1 MALSSGMVNED
12 YVPLLLNGFI
22 GILQNRFSLLWDHVI
37 ECLTILIKRFKKN
50 AWDLFFEHLEFYQVK
65 SLSLDVGASKLR
77 SEIPEAKTLAEC
89 FNRYLAHEF
98 DSTPCTTVLTFL
110 LQVLEKAPNVAESY
124 SHQLIPLFLNF
135 LGYNGVDSVESFI
148 QQKCKRKEWRSILK
162 EWLNLLKLMHN
173 CRSLYKNQVLKDVLV
188 NRLLDD
194 VDPDIQLKSIECLL
208 NWKDDYLIPYY
219 QHLRNIIVPKNVR
232 EELITWDISQNSGHV
247 EEAHRA
253 QLIPIVV
260 RLLSPKVRKLKTFAP
275 RKYAGVNNR
284 RAILCFLSQLEV
296 GELHLFFLLLLKSLF
311 GRDRGTVT
319 LEGHSDSVIVVQQ
332 QTFSLLNGSVFKA
345 IENLT
350 LKKKYGFLYVLEDVF
365 KTFDAFHIRPFL
377 SSLMKLVSLILKSC
391 MSTKKN
397 EDGNQNHSSGCCLSG
412 DFGVDDAAISI
423 QSSAVMSKPTKQVKD
438 LRSLCLKIISLVLNK
453 HDSLDFGDEFWDI
466 FFESVKPLIDSF
478 RHEGS
483 SSEKPSSL
491 FSCFLALSRSPALVS
506 YLNREENLVPSIFS
520 ILTVRTAS
528 DAIISSVLNFIEN
541 LLKLDNDFVQEN
553 DFIKEV
559 FYPHLEVLIHSF
571 HELFQARIHAHRK
584 FTIWPGKSELRIFK
598 MMVKYITNPLL
609 AVQFLDILL
618 TFFKRKMLDLD
629 VCLEALNILKGIL
642 QHLTSEGYKISGK
655 ILKAIHPI
663 LAFAGSDI
671 RLCICDIINCLAGCD
686 PSLAYLD
693 GLLQKLN
700 AMSSVDIGELDYDTR
715 VIAYETISP
724 ALFSSH
730 VADHAL
736 VILSQCIY
744 DISSD
749 ELILRQ
755 CASKSLLAFIHFAS
769 SLLKKD
775 TENSLADGAACKE
788 APTGVETGQL
798 NWTKAGIQCVIKSI
812 FLKNMKESM
821 TKDISI
827 QKEWV
832 SLLRDMVYNLHEIPD
847 LNSFRPLCSQ
857 DAEVDFFNN
866 ILHLQVHRKRRALLR
881 FKNAISAGNFAENI
895 VVSIFVPLFFNM
907 MINGKDGKG
916 ERMRDACL
924 DSLAFIAAQMQWKSY
939 CSFLMRCFREITVH
953 PDKQKILVRLVCSIL
968 DNFHFYA
975 SSSDDMEKVPQVTSG
990 VVVQGHSVRHV
1001 PPDIE
1006 VYLQKAVLPRIQKLL
1021 IMDSEKVN
1029 VNVSLA
1035 GLKLLK
1041 LLPADTM
1048 DSQLSSIIH
1057 HICSFLKNRL
1067 ESLRDEARS
1076 ALAVCANELGIEYLL
1091 FIIKIL
1097 RATLKRGYEMHVLGY
1112 TLNLILSKTLTR
1124 NTIGSL
1130 DYCLEELLSIVENDI
1145 LGDVAEEK
1153 EVGKIASKMKE
1164 TRRNKSFETLK
1175 LISQSITFKTLAI
1188 RLLSRICKHME
1199 QHLTPKTKRKLEI
1212 MLLNIASGIE
1222 CNPSVQTDE
1231 LFIFVYGLIEDSI
1244 ASEFSQCRGRLE
1256 ALTNEKSL
1264 HDPKEKEK
1272 ISCINAIGMKN
1283 SHLISVFAL
1292 GVLHNRLKN
1301 MKVDKN
1307 DQQLLSMLDPF
1318 VKQLGDC
1325 LNSKYED
1332 VLSAAF
1338 RCLASLVKLPL
1349 PSFDMYANK
1358 IKALLLCIAER
1369 SGNGNTPMVQSCLKL
1384 LMILLKCSRISIS
1397 DDELHMIIQSPMFI
1411 DIQTAPS
1418 PLALSLL
1425 KSIVAQKLVVHEIYD
1440 IILRL
1445 AELMVTTLSEP
1456 IRKKCSQILLQFL
1469 LDYQLSEQRLQQH
1482 LNFLLSNLSYE
1493 HPLGREAVLEML
1505 HAIIIKLPERVI
1517 DNNVQTF
1524 FLHLVVALT
1533 NEHNQ
1538 KVRSMVS
1545 TVLKALIDK
1554 TSDHMLDPIL
1564 EYSLSWYF
1572 GEKQNLWSAAAQVI
1586 GLLIEVLKGGIE
1598 KDIGAIVQTATKIL
1612 KDSVDAVNDLKIGFS
1627 SELVGVPLWKEAYDS
1642 LFMLEK
1648 MLLHFPDLH
1657 FQLAFQ
1663 EIWGMVCKFLLHP
1676 HVWLRNI
1683 SSRLVALY
1691 FAAVSESRADSEKI
1705 NQTTLYLINPSKL
1718 FSIAVS
1724 FLTQLETQEM
1734 DDSIGKIIA
1743 QNIVFSICGLH
1754 SFAKQE
1760 YYTSFR
1766 KIWSMFD
1773 VSEQNSYLEAFDL
1786 LGSRGAKRTFV
1797 LSTSVTSQFLTKEED
1812 TSALESIDNLQS
1824 LLVVPLLRKLG
1835 KIAVERDESQMK
1847 IVFNCLRMISSQI
1860 GTQGISDYSV
1870 YILLPLYKV
1879 CEGYAGKLVS
1889 DDVKQF
1895 AEEVRNGIRICWG

>member
-1 MALSSGMVNED
+1 
-12 YVPLLLNGFI
+12 
-22 GILQNRFSLLWDHVI
+22 
-37 ECLTILIKRFKKN
+37 
-50 AWDLFFEHLEFYQVK
+50 
-65 SLSLDVGASKLR
+65 
-77 SEIPEAKTLAEC
+77 
-89 FNRYLAHEF
+89 
-98 DSTPCTTVLTFL
+98 
-110 LQVLEKAPNVAESY
+110 
-124 SHQLIPLFLNF
+124 
-135 LGYNGVDSVESFI
+135 
-148 QQKCKRKEWRSILK
+148 
-162 EWLNLLKLMHN
+162 
-173 CRSLYKNQVLKDVLV
+173 
-188 NRLLDD
+188 
-194 VDPDIQLKSIECLL
+194 
-208 NWKDDYLIPYY
+208 
-219 QHLRNIIVPKNVR
+219 
-232 EELITWDISQNSGHV
+232 
-247 EEAHRA
+247 
-253 QLIPIVV
+253 
-260 RLLSPKVRKLKTFAP
+260 
-275 RKYAGVNNR
+275 
-284 RAILCFLSQLEV
+284 
-296 GELHLFFLLLLKSLF
+296 
-311 GRDRGTVT
+311 
-319 LEGHSDSVIVVQQ
+319 
-332 QTFSLLNGSVFKA
+332 
-345 IENLT
+345 
-350 LKKKYGFLYVLEDVF
+350 
-365 KTFDAFHIRPFL
+365 
-377 SSLMKLVSLILKSC
+377 MKLVSLILKSC

-397 EDGNQNHSSGCCLSG
+397 EDGNQNHSSGCLSG
-412 DFGVDDAAISI
+412 DFGVDDAAIST

-478 RHEGS
+478 KHEGS

-584 FTIWPGKSELRIFK
+584 FRIWPGKSELRIFK

-663 LAFAGSDI
+663 LAVAGSDI
-671 RLCICDIINCLAGCD
+671 RLCLCDIINCLAGCD

-724 ALFSSH
+724 ELFSSH

-744 DISSD
+744 DMSSD

-798 NWTKAGIQCVIKSI
+798 NWTKAGIQWVIKSI

-895 VVSIFVPLFFNM
+895 FVSIFVPLFFNM

-953 PDKQKILVRLVCSIL
+953 PDKQKILVRLVCYIL

-1124 NTIGSL
+1124 NSIGSL

-1175 LISQSITFKTLAI
+1175 LISQSITFKTHAI

-1222 CNPSVQTDE
+1222 CNPSVQTNE
-1231 LFIFVYGLIEDSI
+1231 LFIFVYGLIEDGI
-1244 ASEFSQCRGRLE
+1244 VSEFSQCRGRLE

-1338 RCLASLVKLPL
+1338 RCLAPLLKLPL

-1517 DNNVQTF
+1517 DNNVQNF
-1524 FLHLVVALT
+1524 FLHLVVALV

-1545 TVLKALIDK
+1545 TVLKALIEK

-1663 EIWGMVCKFLLHP
+1663 VQLWLIGMIF
-1676 HVWLRNI
+1676 
-1683 SSRLVALY
+1683 
-1691 FAAVSESRADSEKI
+1691 
-1705 NQTTLYLINPSKL
+1705 
-1718 FSIAVS
+1718 
-1724 FLTQLETQEM
+1724 
-1734 DDSIGKIIA
+1734 
-1743 QNIVFSICGLH
+1743 
-1754 SFAKQE
+1754 
-1760 YYTSFR
+1760 
-1766 KIWSMFD
+1766 
-1773 VSEQNSYLEAFDL
+1773 
-1786 LGSRGAKRTFV
+1786 
-1797 LSTSVTSQFLTKEED
+1797 
-1812 TSALESIDNLQS
+1812 
-1824 LLVVPLLRKLG
+1824 
-1835 KIAVERDESQMK
+1835 
-1847 IVFNCLRMISSQI
+1847 
-1860 GTQGISDYSV
+1860 
-1870 YILLPLYKV
+1870 
-1879 CEGYAGKLVS
+1879 
-1889 DDVKQF
+1889 
-1895 AEEVRNGIRICWG
+1895 